1 MWWSNLGFT
10 RAIHCCITLGWKSP
24 PHPQNTS
31 AVVENLKYRLGST
44 GSLVFPKQTDP
55 KRDPKSRPD
64 RSKAG
69 PKKNQ
74 IVRNILSSAPFILD
88 FYFKFPIFFKFPTT
102 ADVILRMKSWYQ
114 NRRTG
119 SEQMRNW
126 EICPLLEIAGILS
139 GRKRASPTHAMA
151 HIPPPSRVPY
161 DPSLYAK
168 GHQGFFSSFWDRIW
182 AE

>member
-1 MWWSNLGFT
+1 VIGAAADSKKRSFSDPVLLFWYQEFSGARGKIQVFMVKFGNVMVRIWALQGLSTAVL
-10 RAIHCCITLGWKSP
+10 HSGWKSP

-119 SEQMRNW
+119 SEQMRN
-126 EICPLLEIAGILS
+126 
-139 GRKRASPTHAMA
+139 
-151 HIPPPSRVPY
+151 
-161 DPSLYAK
+161 
-168 GHQGFFSSFWDRIW
+168 
-182 AE
+182 